1 MDLTEVQEKDIAE
14 MTSNLNKF
22 AEQLIAS
29 AREMAN
35 SAEELAANSHS
46 IGELANKSS
55 NGLNKMDDI
64 LKYIKGV
71 SKTTNMLGI
80 NAAIE
85 SARAGEQ
92 GKGFAVVSQEIR
104 NLASQSKS
112 SAVDIGNN
120 LDEIKNDINGILN
133 FINTFTNAS
142 ERQAAQ
148 AEQLISSSESINEL
162 AQKLLQFTEKLKVKN
177 MG

>member
-1 MDLTEVQEKDIAE
+1 MDLTELQEKDIAE
-14 MTSNLNKF
+14 ITSNLRKF
-22 AEQLIAS
+22 SEQLTA
-29 AREMAN
+29 AAKEMAN
-35 SAEELAANSHS
+35 SADELAANSHS
-46 IGELANKSS
+46 IGELASKSS

-85 SARAGEQ
+85 SARAGEH

-104 NLASQSKS
+104 NLAAQSKS

-142 ERQAAQ
+142 ESQATQ

-162 AQKLLQFTEKLKVKN
+162 AQKLLQFTGKLKVKN
-177 MG
+177 ME